1 MRGKRFKTQADIDR
15 HVKQGRGQGEG
26 AKYLPWL
33 SVQDVPSRGR
43 SHKVQGTKVDR
54 VHHLL
59 SDLEYAYFLLLEF
72 SERVIDIREQY
83 PLFPTADAQ
92 RIAAELGIRYPRYKS
107 TQLLFVMTS
116 DFLIT
121 QRNENGQLKLAV
133 RTLKYEEEFA
143 DSSDGQRT
151 VEKFELERAIWADQ
165 GVNDW
170 KIVTHQ
176 SIGAVV
182 ARNLQ
187 WLRKGSKDSVDRHLL
202 RLDVQQQFVD
212 ALKYF
217 AQKDRT
223 LSSLIRAAAQT
234 IRCPYPEAVTLFKHQ
249 VWNKSILFDINAEEL
264 QLTGRC
270 PALRFGDLTCDSQ
283 NLKAA

>member
-15 HVKQGRGQGEG
+15 YIKQGYGQGEG

-43 SHKVQGTKVDR
+43 SRKLQGTKIDR

-59 SDLEYAYFLLLEF
+59 SDLEYVYFLLLEF
-72 SERVIDIREQY
+72 SERVVDIREQY

-92 RIAAELGIRYPRYKS
+92 RIAAEFGIRYPKFKS

-116 DFLIT
+116 DFLVT
-121 QRNENGQLKLAV
+121 WRDQNDQLKLAV
-133 RTLKYEEEFA
+133 RTLKYDA
-143 DSSDGQRT
+143 DLADPSECQRT
-151 VEKFELERAIWADQ
+151 VEKFELERAIWTDR
-165 GVNDW
+165 GVDDW

-176 SIGAVV
+176 SIDAVT
-182 ARNLQ
+182 AKNLQ
-187 WLRKGSKDSVDRHLL
+187 WLRKGAKDSVDGQLL
-202 RLDVQQQFVD
+202 RYDVQQKFMD
-212 ALKYF
+212 ALEYF
-217 AQKDRT
+217 MQQDRT
-223 LSSLIRAAAQT
+223 MSSVIRSAAHA

-249 VWNKSILFDINAEEL
+249 VWNKSILFDIAGEEL

-270 PALRFGDLTCDSQ
+270 PELRFDDLGQSSD